1 VIDYVI
7 TEFGVTKIESE
18 RVTFIPALETLGA
31 WRDFETWCSTGNS
44 PKYLPKQP
52 SPEYGLP
59 KKLWIIGAGGFG
71 REIFGMSQTALGQ
84 GIEWRVAGFL
94 NDIPDA
100 LDGFTNLPSI
110 AGDTGYRPTPED
122 VFICAIGDISGRK
135 SICESFSE
143 RRAQFVNLIQQS
155 ATISGEAHLGRGIIV
170 EAYSGIGAN
179 TRIGDFST
187 VLSHVSIAHDVA
199 LGRFCQVSPFASILG
214 RAQIGEGVLI
224 GSHAVILPDIV
235 IGAGATVG
243 AGSVVIQNVP
253 DGATIFGVPARQI
266 K

>member
-1 VIDYVI
+1 MIEYVR
-7 TEFGVTKIESE
+7 TEFGVTKIESG
-18 RVTFIPALETLGA
+18 RVTFIPVVETLGS
-31 WRDFETWCSTGNS
+31 WQDFEAWCKLGHS
-44 PKYLPKQP
+44 PKQAPKQP
-52 SPEYGLP
+52 SPEYFAP
-59 KKLWIIGAGGFG
+59 RKLWIIGAGGFG
-71 REIFGMSQTALGQ
+71 REILGMSQTARGQ
-84 GIEWRVAGFL
+84 GVDWRVAGFL

-100 LDGFTNLPSI
+100 LDGFPHLPKI
-110 AGDTGYRPTPED
+110 AGDTSYQPTPAD
-122 VFICAIGDISGRK
+122 VFICAIGDIQGRK
-135 SICESFSE
+135 TICEAFQA
-143 RRAQFVNLIQQS
+143 RNANFINLLQPS
-155 ATISGEAHLGRGIIV
+155 ATISGEAHLGQGVIV

-179 TRIGDFST
+179 ARVGDFST
-187 VLSHVSIAHDVA
+187 ILSHVSIGHDVV

-253 DGATIFGVPARQI
+253 EGATVFGVPARQI